1 MRQIGI
7 LEEPAH
13 AKRFAAYLVTRG
25 IAAHAEPDNGKWA
38 VWVRDENQLADAKE
52 ELIRFRT
59 DPGASQ
65 YQGAMREAEN
75 VLREEHKKR
84 EKAAKNIVEMRG
96 RWKGPGGIG
105 RSPVVFTL
113 IAISVLVFFLTG
125 FGKDV
130 QGLRQYLLFAPLPTP
145 NDGVVVGA
153 QAILHGQVWRL
164 VTPMFIHFGWMHIIF
179 DMLVLL
185 IFGRQIENR
194 MGSVRFL
201 GFVLCL
207 AVASNVS
214 EFLWDLYA
222 HYVFNDPLHNQSFI
236 TPFGGMSGVDYGL
249 FGYLFIKTTYFP
261 SLGYYLSPFNTFLLF
276 GLFFVFILR
285 ELPATASMMAG
296 YIPERIANAAHAGGL
311 LLGMAIAYA
320 PLLWKPSKRP

>member
-38 VWVRDENQLADAKE
+38 VWVRDENQLADARE

-75 VLREEHKKR
+75 VLRQEHKKR

-96 RWKGPGGIG
+96 RWKGPGSIG

-113 IAISVLVFFLTG
+113 IAISVLVFFFTG
-125 FGKDV
+125 FGSDK
-130 QGLRQYLLFAPLPTP
+130 QGLMQYLYFTPWPTP
-145 NDGVVVGA
+145 KDGVLRGL

-164 VTPMFIHFGWMHIIF
+164 LTPMFIHHDWMHIIF
-179 DMLVLL
+179 NMLVLL
-185 IFGRQIENR
+185 IFGRQIESR
-194 MGSVRFL
+194 MGSLRFVAL
-201 GFVLCL
+201 VLAL
-207 AVASNVS
+207 SLISNVGQ
-214 EFLWDLYA
+214 FLWEVYAPPALSDL
-222 HYVFNDPLHNQSFI
+222 QSARNFSA
-236 TPFGGMSGVDYGL
+236 FGGMSGVGYGL

-276 GLFFVFILR
+276 GLFFAFILA
-285 ELPATASMMAG
+285 EVPATAPIMPKMFANV
-296 YIPERIANAAHAGGL
+296 ANAAHAGGL

-320 PLLWKPSKRP
+320 PLLWKPSHRP